1 VAITTIKIPLL
12 DLSATSDEPRS
23 DERFETDRFADRHSD
38 RTTTQ
43 HYEARNVTMAKTK
56 KLNDTTSASVDVRTI
71 TIENVGPV
79 EKVAIPIPE
88 EGGVVVLRGRNG
100 RGKTTTLDA
109 IETALTGRGRVAVR
123 DGALRGAVD
132 AFGVTITAARN
143 NTRRGELEVHSLDG
157 RLDIATLVDPGIK
170 SPEAADAL
178 RIKALVALTGAKADA
193 TLFHDL
199 AGGEEYFAGVVKPA
213 STSGDDLVVMAERIK
228 RDFESAARDHE
239 AKAAGARTQAAAL
252 SKTPDGLDL
261 TAECDVQKLS
271 DRQSQAIARAA
282 ALRASLQAHE
292 EAADAV
298 QAANEELSA
307 ANASSIE
314 AEITQAQHELER
326 DRGIA
331 NQTRAEITE
340 AERVLAELRSRLIRE
355 DDQAQRSQDRLN
367 DLHEEAERIER
378 YKAAAAR
385 AIPRRPSD
393 EALQEAEAEVT
404 AAREAIERGALIRN
418 ERRRLADAESHVTKA
433 TLHDSQAAKL
443 REAAA
448 GVDEVLSGVVARAG
462 VALRVQ
468 AGRLVLDTRRGE
480 TYFDDLSHGERW
492 KLALEIAIKAVGRG
506 GVLVIPQE
514 AWESLDPVNRQVIAE
529 TLSGSGVVLITAEA
543 SSDED
548 ITASAFV
555 AEAA

>member
-1 VAITTIKIPLL
+1 
-12 DLSATSDEPRS
+12 
-23 DERFETDRFADRHSD
+23 
-38 RTTTQ
+38 
-43 HYEARNVTMAKTK
+43 MAKTK
-56 KLNDTTSASVDVRTI
+56 KLNDTTSASVGVRTI

-157 RLDIATLVDPGIK
+157 RLDVATLVDPGIK
-170 SPEAADAL
+170 SPEAADAR

-213 STSGDDLVVMAERIK
+213 STQGDDLVVMAERIK
-228 RDFESAARDHE
+228 RDFEASARDHE
-239 AKAAGARTQAAAL
+239 GKAQSARTQAAAL
-252 SKTPDGLDL
+252 SKTPEGLDL
-261 TAECDVQKLS
+261 SAECDVQKLS

-282 ALRASLQAHE
+282 ALRASLRAHE

-298 QAANEELSA
+298 TDAQA
-307 ANASSIE
+307 
-314 AEITQAQHELER
+314 ELEQEHA
-326 DRGIA
+326 DRIESEIA
-331 NQTRAEITE
+331 ESGHEVDRSRAVVIATRKKIVDLERTLAQLRAQLAHEEHEERSALQRRADLQIA
-340 AERVLAELRSRLIRE
+340 AERVAKC
-355 DDQAQRSQDRLN
+355 
-367 DLHEEAERIER
+367 
-378 YKAAAAR
+378 KAIAAR
-385 AIPRRPSD
+385 AIPPRPSD